1 MSFVNDLIAHTRIQ
15 LPLRDRSWRA
25 ISCGHNMLWIAK
37 IKNYCRYQ
45 WVGAGLVKAAAV
57 PENVFVTVSV
67 GCKPCGVRNV
77 QAARVVAG
85 VVCLVLLPFAWSVA

>member
-1 MSFVNDLIAHTRIQ
+1 MSFTNDLIAHTRTQ
-15 LPLRDRSWRA
+15 LPLRDRSWGA
-25 ISCGHNMLWIAK
+25 ISCGHNMLWIVK
-37 IKNYCRYQ
+37 KYHRYQ
-45 WVGAGLVKAAAV
+45 WVGAGLVKAATV

-67 GCKPCGVRNV
+67 GCKPCGVRTV